1 MTKILIIEDN
11 DDIRENVMEILGL
24 AGYEVFEANNG
35 KTGAEMAMKLLPDLI
50 LCDIMMGDLDGY
62 GVLHLLNKNSD
73 TKVIPFIFMTAK
85 SERSDVRKGMEL
97 GADDYLTKPFDDT
110 ELLNAIETRLK
121 KKQVHEEF
129 YSKSISG
136 LTDIVSQKEGLGQLK
151 EALEQRKV
159 RTFKKN
165 QVIYY
170 EGDRATGIWVV
181 LKGKVKA
188 TKMAEDGRE
197 LMTGMFES
205 DQFLATNTLF
215 SDGTFI
221 DTATAVEESHMVHFP
236 KEQFEEFINL
246 YPDVAGKFIRIL
258 GSQIRSQE
266 EQLMQLAYQSVRK
279 RIAESILKIHRQE
292 NNPDNISISRI
303 DLAALS
309 GTAPET
315 VSRTLSDLKDEGIIE
330 KKGSVIT
337 IVDLKKLE
345 KIKN

>member
-11 DDIRENVMEILGL
+11 DDIRENVMEILML

-35 KTGAEMAMKLLPDLI
+35 KTGAELAIKKLPDLI

-62 GVLHLLNKNSD
+62 GVLHLLNKHSE
-73 TKVIPFIFMTAK
+73 TKAIPFIFMTAK
-85 SERSDVRKGMEL
+85 SERADIRKGMEL

-121 KKQVHEEF
+121 KKQILEEF
-129 YSKSISG
+129 YSNPIKG
-136 LTDIVSQKEGLGQLK
+136 LSEIVSQKEGLNELK
-151 EALEQRKV
+151 AALEERKV
-159 RTFKKN
+159 RVFKKN

-170 EGDRATGIWVV
+170 EGDRANGIWIVID
-181 LKGKVKA
+181 GKVKA

-197 LMTGMFES
+197 LMTGIFEA
-205 DQFLATNTLF
+205 DHFLAVNTLF
-215 SDGTFI
+215 SEGTFI
-221 DTATAVEESHMVHFP
+221 DTATALEESHLVHFP

-258 GSQIRSQE
+258 SSQIRSQE

-279 RIAESILKIHRQE
+279 RIAESILRIHRQE
-292 NNPDNISISRI
+292 NNSDTISISRI
-303 DLAALS
+303 DLASLS

-337 IVDLKKLE
+337 IIDLKKLE
-345 KIKN
+345 KVKN